1 VILSGAATKACQ
13 NISSLHLDDTV
24 RYWKCYFGG
33 KDHDELALFAVRIF
47 KTIANVVISERAFSA
62 MGLIIT
68 NLRNRLATE
77 NPNKL
82 VYIYMNQRV
91 LNKTCD
97 LLLSD
102 WVEKLDT

>member
-1 VILSGAATKACQ
+1 
-13 NISSLHLDDTV
+13 
-24 RYWKCYFGG
+24 
-33 KDHDELALFAVRIF
+33 
-47 KTIANVVISERAFSA
+47 

-102 WVEKLDT
+102 WVEKLDTQQVDLEDLLLSVEQESEDEEEHDEDIDLDIERQED